1 VRLQVANKDSYSPEQ
16 VIPSKRKKRKKKR
29 ALWLG
34 IYPSIHPSNPLVAT
48 SDEEIGLEKSTHCW
62 YHQTELSAG

>member
-16 VIPSKRKKRKKKR
+16 VIPSKRKKKEKKKR

-34 IYPSIHPSNPLVAT
+34 IYPSIHLIPWLPQVT
-48 SDEEIGLEKSTHCW
+48 KR
-62 YHQTELSAG
+62 

>member
-16 VIPSKRKKRKKKR
+16 VIPSKRKKKEEKGSL
-29 ALWLG
+29 AGYL
-34 IYPSIHPSNPLVAT
+34 SIHPSNPLVAT